1 MKSKLVYFLKNKK
14 VIILLLLVT
23 ALIFFCFDEHIERYN
38 RQRYGVAKGVKL
50 EGLLVEGLFE
60 KELYELIE
68 QIAPEIEYP
77 LRNAYIDRETSQV
90 VKEVVGKKIHYTHTV
105 ENILAAKPDSR
116 VSLVIIDIDPV
127 LTSNLVK
134 SLNRSIG
141 YFHTYLG
148 GGGGGRVNNIIRGA
162 QLINYSII
170 PPGEI
175 FSFNETVGPVT
186 RERGFAYAPIIS
198 GGQVVPGIGGGL
210 CQVASTLYNAVLE
223 AELEVIE
230 RTPHSRPVGYV
241 PRGKD
246 ATVSGHI
253 DFKFRNNTGKFIL
266 LESSGAGYKIAVTIF
281 TSKKS
286 Y

>member
-14 VIILLLLVT
+14 VLILLFVT
-23 ALIFFCFDEHIERYN
+23 ALIFLCFDEHIERYN

-50 EGLLVEGLFE
+50 EGLLVEGLLE

-77 LRNAYIDRETSQV
+77 LRNAYLDRETSQL

-105 ENILAAKPDSR
+105 ENILAAKPGSR

-127 LTSNLVK
+127 LTSSLIK
-134 SLNRSIG
+134 SLDRSIG

-148 GGGGGRVNNIIRGA
+148 GGGGGRVNNIIRGS
-162 QLINYSII
+162 QLINNSII

-186 RERGFAYAPIIS
+186 RERGFTYAPIIS

-210 CQVASTLYNAVLE
+210 CQLASTLYNAVLE

-246 ATVSGHI
+246 ATVSGYI

-266 LESSGAGYKIAVTIF
+266 LETTSAGYKIAVTIS
-281 TSKKS
+281 TNENT